1 MIGVSKPEDS
11 AIEEV
16 VLHFNALTGRY
27 MENKSIHETQK
38 NKWLDATTF
47 EVRIQVLVNYE
58 LERLIL
64 GYSDSVKVIEP
75 QYLIDKI
82 KDRIETNIKLYE

>member
-1 MIGVSKPEDS
+1 
-11 AIEEV
+11 
-16 VLHFNALTGRY
+16 

-38 NKWLDATTF
+38 HKWINTDTL
-47 EVRIQVLVNYE
+47 ELKINVILNYE

-64 GYSDSVKVIEP
+64 SYGDSVTVIEP

-82 KDRIETNIKLYE
+82 KFRVNKTLLNY